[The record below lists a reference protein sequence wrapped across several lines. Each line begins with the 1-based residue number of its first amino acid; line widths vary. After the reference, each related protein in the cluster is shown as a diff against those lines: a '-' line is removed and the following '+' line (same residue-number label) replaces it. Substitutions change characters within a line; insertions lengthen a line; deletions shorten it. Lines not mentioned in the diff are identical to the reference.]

1 MSTRILVI
9 DDESDIRALLRIIL
23 TKAGYQV
30 LETEDGA
37 GLEKAFAGPQPDLAL
52 LDLKLPDSDGLDL
65 LPRIKK
71 TWPDTEV
78 VMLTGHGSLDTAV
91 QAIKLGAYDF
101 QQKPFDPK
109 TLLDSLERAIEHKN
123 LKQEASSLRQ
133 ALTNISNRVSPTS
146 RSAVMKYLLR
156 KVEKV
161 APTDVSVLLTG
172 ESGSGKEVIADMIHT
187 ISPRSQGPLLKI
199 NCAALPHDQIDA
211 ELFGSMTRGAD
222 GQLQTD
228 REGLFRKVQGGTL
241 VLDQITEMPV
251 DTQTKL
257 LRVLQ
262 EKQAHPVGSEATY
275 EIDCRVVSITNR
287 DPQEALSSG
296 KLREDLFYRINEIVL
311 ELPPLRDRRE
321 DIIPL
326 AEELLKR
333 FSAQANQ
340 TISGFTDA
348 AQNRLRS
355 FDWPGN
361 VRQLQNVI
369 QQAVLMC
376 DADKLTEGDLSISDE
391 APIEQTQSAKLTL
404 MQGVERNAII
414 QMLKETGGN
423 KLEAA
428 KRLGIGRQT
437 LYNKIKAY
445 EIDA

>member
-9 DDESDIRALLRIIL
+9 DDEADIRALLRIIL
-23 TKAGYQV
+23 TKAGYDV
-30 LETEDGA
+30 LESEDGA
-37 GLEKAFAGPQPDLAL
+37 GLEKALKGPQPDLAL
-52 LDLKLPDSDGLDL
+52 LDLKLPDADGLDL
-65 LPRIKK
+65 LPKIKK

-78 VMLTGHGSLDTAV
+78 VILTGHGGLDTAV

-109 TLLDSLERAIEHKN
+109 TLLVSLERAVEHKN
-123 LKQEASSLRQ
+123 LKQEASSLRK
-133 ALTNISNRVSPTS
+133 ALTSISNSAAPTY
-146 RSAVMKYLLR
+146 RSAAMKDLIR

-161 APTDVSVLLTG
+161 APSDVSVLITG

-187 ISPRSQGPLLKI
+187 ISPRNQGPVVKV
-199 NCAALPHDQIDA
+199 NCAALPKDQIDA
-211 ELFGSMTRGAD
+211 ELFGSVAKDAD
-222 GQLQTD
+222 GNEHDD
-228 REGLFRKVQGGTL
+228 REGLFRQANGGTL

-251 DTQTKL
+251 DTQSKL

-262 EKQAHPVGSEATY
+262 EKHAHPVGSEIPY
-275 EIDCRVVSITNR
+275 ETDCRVLSITNR
-287 DPQEALSSG
+287 DVREALGDGS
-296 KLREDLFYRINEIVL
+296 LREDLYYRINEVTL
-311 ELPPLRDRRE
+311 ELPPLRSRRE
-321 DIIPL
+321 DVIPL
-326 AEELLKR
+326 AEDFLKR
-333 FSAQANQ
+333 FSAQANHA
-340 TISGFTDA
+340 ISGFTDA
-348 AQNRLRS
+348 AQNRLRG

-376 DADKLTEGDLSISDE
+376 DADRLTEGDLSISEE
-391 APIEQTQSAKLTL
+391 APPEQTASAKLTL

>member
-9 DDESDIRALLRIIL
+9 DDEADIRALLRIIL
-23 TKAGYQV
+23 TKAGYEV
-30 LETEDGA
+30 LEAEDGA
-37 GLEKAFAGPQPDLAL
+37 GLAKALKGPQPDLAL
-52 LDLKLPDSDGLDL
+52 LDLKLPDADGLDL
-65 LPRIKK
+65 LPIIKK
-71 TWPDTEV
+71 AWPDTEV
-78 VMLTGHGSLDTAV
+78 VMLTGHGGLDTAV

-109 TLLDSLERAIEHKN
+109 TLLVSLERAVEHKN
-123 LKQEASSLRQ
+123 LKQEASSLRK
-133 ALTNISNRVSPTS
+133 ALNNISNSASPTY
-146 RSAVMKYLLR
+146 RSAAMKDLIR

-161 APTDVSVLLTG
+161 APSDVSLLITG
-172 ESGSGKEVIADMIHT
+172 ASGAGKEVIADMIHT
-187 ISPRSQGPLLKI
+187 ISPRNQGPIVKV
-199 NCAALPHDQIDA
+199 NCAALPKDEIDA
-211 ELFGSMTRGAD
+211 ELFGSVTKDAD
-222 GQLQTD
+222 GNDQDD
-228 REGLFRKVQGGTL
+228 REGLFRQANGGTL

-251 DTQTKL
+251 DIQSKL

-262 EKQAHPVGSEATY
+262 EKFAHPVGSETPY
-275 EIDCRVVSITNR
+275 ETDCRVLSITNR
-287 DPQEALSSG
+287 DVRDALSDGS
-296 KLREDLFYRINEIVL
+296 LREDLYYRINEITL
-311 ELPPLRDRRE
+311 ELPPLRSRRE

-326 AEELLKR
+326 AQDFLKR

-340 TISGFTDA
+340 SINGFTDA

-376 DADKLTEGDLSISDE
+376 DADEITEGDLSISDE
-391 APIEQTQSAKLTL
+391 APAEQTASAKLTL
-404 MQGVERNAII
+404 MQGVARNAII